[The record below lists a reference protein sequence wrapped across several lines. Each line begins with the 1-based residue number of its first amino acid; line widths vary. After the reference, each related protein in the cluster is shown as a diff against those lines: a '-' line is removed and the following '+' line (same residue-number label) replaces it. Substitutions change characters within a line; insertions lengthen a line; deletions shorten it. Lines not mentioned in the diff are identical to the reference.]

1 MKTSELVN
9 MSGQVP
15 DLGSMSGPASVA
27 FGMKPGDISGPL
39 NTGTSGAVLQ
49 LVEKAE
55 PPQPEIE
62 KGSDVVREQLVQQKR
77 EQMFELFVANLKSD
91 MEKRG
96 KIRINQPLMKQ
107 LTTPRANEE
116 AS

>member
-1 MKTSELVN
+1 
-9 MSGQVP
+9 
-15 DLGSMSGPASVA
+15 
-27 FGMKPGDISGPL
+27 
-39 NTGTSGAVLQ
+39 
-49 LVEKAE
+49 
-55 PPQPEIE
+55 
-62 KGSDVVREQLVQQKR
+62 
-77 EQMFELFVANLKSD
+77 MFELFVANLKSD